1 MSDFGNIIKR
11 GRAASNTADQETG
24 KPALRKANKK
34 VSKPALRKASKP
46 AKKSEDD
53 PTVSLTI
60 KVPKSLRKHW
70 TIAAKQNDT
79 SVAAA
84 IVEALSVRFGRP
96 ESW

>member
-24 KPALRKANKK
+24 KPALRKASKK
-34 VSKPALRKASKP
+34 VSQ
-46 AKKSEDD
+46 SEDD

-60 KVPKSLRKHW
+60 KVPRSLRKHW